1 MRKLSIIIAVLV
13 SAMSF
18 NACSESDFSENY
30 TDPSKVSKSTL
41 EKQFAGLLYTNREY
55 VLPAYWNYYVV
66 LRSTLNHYT
75 QAVGWVNTDNQYAPG
90 AAAINDRWTNFYSF
104 LAQYRE
110 MEKINN
116 TLSPTEQANYR
127 IFMISGTIYLYDH
140 LQKVVD
146 LHGDIP
152 FLEAGRLSI
161 NSGDYIGSLPK
172 YDTAKSIYTKMLD
185 DLKSISEELNTI
197 AVPQG
202 VQTAFTKQDFVNN
215 GNVNKWKVYCNSLRL
230 RLLTRVSATTD
241 FQARAESEIESILEN
256 PSIYPV
262 IADNSQNIQIKVYG
276 LDTPIN
282 SIGFREG
289 LESDNGNLAGKTMI
303 DNLVTNEDPRL
314 RVMFEPGLNAEP
326 GSYLGLDPLGASN
339 AQTTLVNAGTVSRY
353 NTSTFSRNQFFP
365 GVLINAAEVNF
376 LKAEAYLNFSNDAMA
391 KESYETAIRQS
402 INYYYNLRSL
412 SADAGTA
419 PTLVPLDSDEI
430 TDYLNMPNVNWDNA
444 TTTAGKLRLIAT
456 QKWIHFSVIQLN
468 ESWAE
473 MRRLNLPS
481 LSFLEDTANPLK
493 QPPTRWVYPTS
504 EATRNS
510 LNYEAVKANDNLTSK
525 VFWDIN

>member
-1 MRKLSIIIAVLV
+1 MKKLSIFL
-13 SAMSF
+13 AMLISTLSF

-30 TDPSKVSKSTL
+30 TDPSKVSTSTL

-146 LHGDIP
+146 LHGDVP
-152 FLEAGRLSI
+152 FLEAGKLSI
-161 NSGDYIGSLPK
+161 NNGDYIGSLPK
-172 YDTAKSIYTKMLD
+172 YDTAISIYTKMLD

-202 VQTAFTKQDFVNN
+202 VETAFIKQDFVNN
-215 GNVNKWKVYCNSLRL
+215 GNINKWKIYCNSLRL
-230 RLLTRVSATTD
+230 RLLTRVSKSAD
-241 FQARAESEIESILEN
+241 FQARAESEIASILDN
-256 PSIYPV
+256 PSTYPV
-262 IADNSQNIQIKVYG
+262 IADNSQNIQINVYS

-282 SIGFREG
+282 SMGFRAG
-289 LESDNGNLAGKTMI
+289 LEDDNGNLAGKAMI
-303 DNLVTNEDPRL
+303 DNLVSNMDPRL
-314 RVMFEPGLNAEP
+314 RVMFEPGLSAAPNT
-326 GSYLGLDPLGASN
+326 YLGLDPLAASN
-339 AQTTLVNAGTVSRY
+339 TQTTLVNSGTISRY

-391 KESYETAIRQS
+391 KESYEEAIRQS
-402 INYYYNLRSL
+402 INYYYTIRSL

-419 PTLVPLDSDEI
+419 PVLVALAPEEI
-430 TDYLNMPNVNWDNA
+430 TAYLSMPNVSWDNA
-444 TTTAGKLRLIAT
+444 STNAEKLALIGT
-456 QKWIHFSVIQLN
+456 QKWIHFSVVQLN

-473 MRRLNLPS
+473 MRRLNLPN
-481 LSFLEDTANPLK
+481 LSFMEDTANPLK
-493 QPPTRWVYPTS
+493 TPPTRWVYPTS
-504 EATRNS
+504 EATRNT
-510 LNYEAVKANDNLTSK
+510 LNYDAVKATDVLTAK
-525 VFWDIN
+525 IFWDN